1 MKRKGWINMK
11 KTVNTSLVLLPGF
24 AEICNFISG
33 ACRTHFN
40 AMMAGLLPLSGMIGM
55 RKTASGKGCAAFA
68 FSSADPRLAAMPSG
82 GSDLSDLISRPAVRR
97 NHRREE
103 ASFPTCAAMVTAW
116 LRQRRDLTQSISGP
130 GRSEYTRSP
139 SDCSRVPRLVYTV
152 ALWGRSFSA
161 PIRFRTDPFSHILK
175 NRDRERTNDL

>member
-1 MKRKGWINMK
+1 MLREKNVIRNMKRKGWINMK

-24 AEICNFISG
+24 AEICNSSG
-33 ACRTHFN
+33 EDRTNFN
-40 AMMAGLLPLSGMIGM
+40 AMMAGLWPLSGMIGM
-55 RKTASGKGCAAFA
+55 RLSAPSEGCAAFA
-68 FSSADPRLAAMPSG
+68 FSPADLRLAAMPSG

-152 ALWGRSFSA
+152 ALWGRSLSA
-161 PIRFRTDPFSHILK
+161 PIRFRTDPISPF
-175 NRDRERTNDL
+175 